1 MPLARIVTRAVEESQ
16 ELAADLRGRGFD
28 VEIVTPNAIP
38 KTQAD
43 VELRLE
49 ECTPE
54 EALIRAGVL
63 PETNDLAVFIAPG
76 AIANRR
82 ERIAAPA
89 APQFSTQRK
98 WYDSI
103 SDATA
108 TPSTILPFALK
119 PLEENFNGEQI
130 EITATARANEM
141 AVPQQAELALQATAI
156 GEEVY
161 QEVHH
166 GIVDSTLVDLNDE
179 PLFAE
184 VPAVAASE
192 DRPSVMPSVKSV
204 HVAVPTPTQ
213 VIAEA
218 METKPVADARLGAR
232 LGAPRRNE
240 PIRMA
245 MPPSTKPAPTM
256 AWRRVR
262 IPALT
267 RKSPW
272 HISKTAAGFAAGAV
286 LMLVLGAWMFRKG
299 PVPAEMGATAEDAHQ
314 AAPFTDN
321 RTKPATPSPS
331 ALGSA
336 TPGVPERSETYSSG
350 IVPQAAAAITPIP
363 SPKKVTTPKRAP
375 VKSGPSDDI
384 VARDTVT
391 RFAAHTVKSPPKPK
405 SKPAKPTNDGIKRYS
420 DLD

>member
-1 MPLARIVTRAVEESQ
+1 M
-16 ELAADLRGRGFD
+16 RGVFGEDIRKLCVGDIAPDFD
-28 VEIVTPNAIP
+28 VPVLLKGVKGRFRLSDWVAKHKYLLIVFYPLNWEDLSAGRV
-38 KTQAD
+38 
-43 VELRLE
+43 VELQAQREKYVSLSA
-49 ECTPE
+49 ECVT
-54 EALIRAGVL
+54 VS
-63 PETNDLAVFIAPG
+63 V
-76 AIANRR
+76 
-82 ERIAAPA
+82 
-89 APQFSTQRK
+89 
-98 WYDSI
+98 DSI
-103 SDATA
+103 MNTTA
-108 TPSTILPFALK
+108 
-119 PLEENFNGEQI
+119 
-130 EITATARANEM
+130 
-141 AVPQQAELALQATAI
+141 
-156 GEEVY
+156 
-161 QEVHH
+161 
-166 GIVDSTLVDLNDE
+166 
-179 PLFAE
+179 
-184 VPAVAASE
+184 
-192 DRPSVMPSVKSV
+192 
-204 HVAVPTPTQ
+204 
-213 VIAEA
+213 
-218 METKPVADARLGAR
+218 
-232 LGAPRRNE
+232 
-240 PIRMA
+240 
-245 MPPSTKPAPTM
+245 
-256 AWRRVR
+256 
-262 IPALT
+262 
-267 RKSPW
+267 W